1 MILVNPG
8 RSFVPVFGTGAFWI
22 EAGQKLHNV
31 PDATVRARLREDL
44 DFVCEG
50 ETWTACVAFSSGRM
64 VIMPRR
70 PFLDPLPRPQMEK
83 MIDVATMA
91 NRDLHHGG
99 HWVMAF
105 SSDGY
110 LSALWRDHDGD
121 HRAGGGV
128 EADDQ
133 LPRGAGERVHDHR
146 QDRRVQAC
154 RRTEACEL
162 RVGDGHRDGHR
173 RHREASLQVV
183 RPVRC
188 AVGEQGLQSGQ
199 HTIQMGKGWHAGS
212 LVWRWAHVGAS
223 GTGAPRLYWKAGAW
237 RIRRRALDA
246 GSCP

>member
-8 RSFVPVFGTGAFWI
+8 RSFVPVFGTGAFWV

-31 PDATVRARLREDL
+31 PDDTVRARLRDDL
-44 DFVCEG
+44 DYVCEG

-83 MIDVATMA
+83 MIDVATLA

-121 HRAGGGV
+121 LHFENTFSETWGRLQYMPREAWVDTLDAIYAAGC
-128 EADDQ
+128 
-133 LPRGAGERVHDHR
+133 
-146 QDRRVQAC
+146 RRVREVGVDPNKQI
-154 RRTEACEL
+154 L
-162 RVGDGHRDGHR
+162 R
-173 RHREASLQVV
+173 AL
-183 RPVRC
+183 
-188 AVGEQGLQSGQ
+188 GEQSS
-199 HTIQMGKGWHAGS
+199 AG
-212 LVWRWAHVGAS
+212 RG
-223 GTGAPRLYWKAGAW
+223 
-237 RIRRRALDA
+237 
-246 GSCP
+246 